1 MYMRLLCYEST
12 SDITTQEQLWLAVR
26 NNGWMSC
33 GPIQGVNR
41 FYIPES
47 RVFWALLVDPTLRR
61 LPNDDYIA

>member
-1 MYMRLLCYEST
+1 MYMRILCYEST

-26 NNGWMSC
+26 KSGWMSC

-47 RVFWALLVDPTLRR
+47 MITWALLVDNTLRR
-61 LPNDDYIA
+61 IPSLDYIA